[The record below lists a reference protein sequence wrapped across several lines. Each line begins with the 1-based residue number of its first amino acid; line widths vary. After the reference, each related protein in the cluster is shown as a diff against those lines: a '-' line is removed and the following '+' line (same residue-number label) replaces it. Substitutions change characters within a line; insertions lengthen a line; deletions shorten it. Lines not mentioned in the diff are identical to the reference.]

1 MYKVIKFFVDLQD
14 NNNVYNEGDIYPRSG
29 LEVSNERIAELA
41 GNDNK
46 QGEPLIV
53 EIVGEVPEK
62 TAKRKAKKTA
72 DN

>member
-14 NNNVYNEGDIYPRSG
+14 NNHSYNEGDIYPRNG

-41 GNDNK
+41 GSDNK

-53 EIVGEVPEK
+53 EIADKATEK
-62 TAKRKAKKTA
+62 AKRKAKKTA

>member
-14 NNNVYNEGDIYPRSG
+14 NNHSYNEGDIYPRNG
-29 LEVSNERIAELA
+29 LEVSNERIAELT
-41 GNDNK
+41 GSDNK

-53 EIVGEVPEK
+53 EIADKAPEK
-62 TAKRKAKKTA
+62 AKRKAKKTA